1 MREKLWTGTIMQR
14 INLILILVLAIA
26 VGASELVQVGQTVYN
41 QTGKTLP
48 VFSIWMLF
56 YLACSL
62 TISVVVN
69 FFNVRLKIVER

>member
-1 MREKLWTGTIMQR
+1 M
-14 INLILILVLAIA
+14 
-26 VGASELVQVGQTVYN
+26 QVGQTVYN
-41 QTGKTLP
+41 QTGKTLE
-48 VFSIWMLF
+48 VVSIWMLF